1 MPQRN
6 KPRNS
11 KKNPAPEIE
20 IATPYANPDHNHN
33 HVPNPHPE
41 LGANT
46 PSIVGPATPP
56 LASTELDTKYKPD
69 QNTTT
74 RSAPVLRQEKT
85 ESKSILAHPHQLL
98 IPVRISIPVRLLSP
112 VPTTKIP
119 KTQQETIIGTTPA
132 FFLPTDPP
140 TQYYDKP
147 LQYFHGH
154 HAGFFRCIRNNS

>member
-56 LASTELDTKYKPD
+56 LASTEPDTKYKPD

-74 RSAPVLRQEKT
+74 RSAPV
-85 ESKSILAHPHQLL
+85 
-98 IPVRISIPVRLLSP
+98 LLSP